1 MAGGQPVQDTCQTG
15 NISMYS
21 TPRNIS
27 ISGGTHTLVNGSS
40 YTLHNVT
47 TDRQWIKDL
56 QNHTAPGA
64 FHNSGER
71 YDAPKCHPDTRVAV
85 IKDIMDWVRDPNR
98 VEQFLWIYGPAGSGK
113 SSIAQTI
120 AELCEAE
127 GILASDYFFS
137 RTAPGRNR
145 ETNLIAT
152 LACQLITTIPRI
164 CVYMEAAINR
174 DPLIFSRSLSLQL
187 DSLILDPL
195 NQLVASS
202 HGSPSQDKPYPFLVI
217 IDGLDECGK
226 PESQRYILSSI
237 YSALQKSAAQLV
249 FIIASRPEQ
258 VIRDT
263 FNGDLHSRTRS
274 LVLDDKYL
282 PHDDIWVCL
291 ESKFLEIRQKHPLA
305 KYLPSDWPSS
315 SDISYLVSKASGQFI
330 YVSTVMKFIESPRDR
345 PTDRLKIIRNASPPG
360 NNVPFAELDELY
372 KLILGSI
379 EPSKLEQVLDIFAL
393 ILTCAELDN
402 TFLLLHGMEIVEE
415 FLGCQDGDLT
425 LLLSD
430 LHSIVYIRNSGQLS
444 LFHASLGDFFRD
456 RNRSGDY
463 FIDMGAYAIKLIKIC
478 AGHIVRTLEARSTNF
493 FIIYSKSQLT
503 VSLEISPKIHVVDSR
518 GFFFASKAFVQLFTL
533 ANHDETLLRE
543 LSFFPIDLFIISA
556 YPTFE
561 MYEYFPL
568 LLEWIHDQDIEL
580 HRVYN
585 AHYNKFLRQRVL
597 RWTDENRGSPAQYSV
612 LTALTLKVKHDSE
625 SVVSFFLRKLHDAE
639 PWGYMIPYRLALRDD
654 FFSNS
659 GANTDL
665 SGTED
670 CICRLIKIASEPDES
685 GRRWVDTSKYVQ
697 LAKLLFEMYKLMGF
711 SPLDVKPGHECA
723 EDVEDEMIG
732 LELLSTT
739 LDLIPNEPSLVEYLM
754 DGDVRVLVRYGDPES
769 KRIHPLAGSYIQ
781 EYQRSQIVPE
791 AMNTKVVTEVMNTK
805 VVTEAINTKV
815 VPEAMDTKVVTE
827 AMNTKVV
834 PEAMN
839 TKVVTETMNTKVVP
853 EAVNTKAVP
862 EAMNTKVV
870 PKRRR
875 RFWH

>member
-1 MAGGQPVQDTCQTG
+1 MEIAAAAAAIAGVQPVQDTYQTG

-27 ISGGTHTLVNGSS
+27 ISGGTHTLVNGPS

-47 TDRQWIKDL
+47 TDRRWIIDL

-164 CVYMEAAINR
+164 CTYMEAAINH

-202 HGSPSQDKPYPFLVI
+202 HGSPSQEKPYPFLVI

-237 YSALQKSAAQLV
+237 YSALQKSAAQLI

-263 FNGDLHSRTRS
+263 FNGDLNLYTRS
-274 LVLDDKYL
+274 LVLNHKYL
-282 PHDDIWVCL
+282 PDNDIRLFL
-291 ESKFLEIRQKHPLA
+291 ESNFLEIRQKHPLA

-315 SDISYLVSKASGQFI
+315 SDMDYLVSKASGQFV
-330 YVSTVMKFIESPRDR
+330 YASTVAKFVKSPRDR
-345 PTDRLKIIRNASPPG
+345 PMDRLKIIRNASPPG

-379 EPSKLEQVLDIFAL
+379 EPSRLEKVLDIFGWVL
-393 ILTCAELDN
+393 AEADIENSWGWRLFGIPN
-402 TFLLLHGMEIVEE
+402 IEY
-415 FLGCQDGDLT
+415 FLGYQPGDIT

-430 LHSIVYIRNSGQLS
+430 LHSIIKIEPASGLS

-456 RNRSGDY
+456 RSRSGSF
-463 FIDMGAYAIKLIKIC
+463 FIDMG
-478 AGHIVRTLEARSTNF
+478 
-493 FIIYSKSQLT
+493 IYS
-503 VSLEISPKIHVVDSR
+503 
-518 GFFFASKAFVQLFTL
+518 
-533 ANHDETLLRE
+533 
-543 LSFFPIDLFIISA
+543 
-556 YPTFE
+556 
-561 MYEYFPL
+561 
-568 LLEWIHDQDIEL
+568 DIEL
-580 HRVYN
+580 HREYTSRYDN
-585 AHYNKFLRQRVL
+585 YL
-597 RWTDENRGSPAQYSV
+597 RGSLSLWVDAYRKNTAQFAV
-612 LTALTLKVKHDSE
+612 LTALTLKVKHDSRSTVYFFQRKIPE
-625 SVVSFFLRKLHDAE
+625 SR
-639 PWGYMIPYRLALRDD
+639 GYMVPTFPLTLRAD
-654 FFSNS
+654 FFARA
-659 GANTDL
+659 GYYDL
-665 SGTED
+665 SGTDD
-670 CICRLIKIASEPDES
+670 CISRLVRIVAEPDKSGHRWIDTSEPYVKLAMVILEIFQTRPSDVES
-685 GRRWVDTSKYVQ
+685 GTEVPIDQ
-697 LAKLLFEMYKLMGF
+697 DGFET
-711 SPLDVKPGHECA
+711 
-723 EDVEDEMIG
+723 IG
-732 LELLSTT
+732 LELLSATFNR
-739 LDLIPNEPSLVEYLM
+739 IPNELSLIEYLT
-754 DGDVRVLVRYGDPES
+754 DGRDRDFVYLEELGKNKLQVLIEN
-769 KRIHPLAGSYIQ
+769 YIQ
-781 EYQRSQIVPE
+781 EYQRSQIVPQ
-791 AMNTKVVTEVMNTK
+791 AMNTKVVTE
-805 VVTEAINTKV
+805 
-815 VPEAMDTKVVTE
+815 AMDTK
-827 AMNTKVV
+827 A
-834 PEAMN
+834 
-839 TKVVTETMNTKVVP
+839 VP
-853 EAVNTKAVP
+853 EAVNTKVVP

-875 RFWH
+875 WFWH